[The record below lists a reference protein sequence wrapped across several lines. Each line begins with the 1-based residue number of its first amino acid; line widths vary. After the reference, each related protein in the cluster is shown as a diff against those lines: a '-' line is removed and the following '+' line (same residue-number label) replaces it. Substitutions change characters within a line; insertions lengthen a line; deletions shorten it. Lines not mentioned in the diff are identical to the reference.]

1 MEESQIFTFS
11 GRVRSI
17 RYAVDGIGHVLRSQ
31 HNAWVHLFASVV
43 VIISGIVFQLSLS
56 QWTLI
61 IAAMVLVWVAEV
73 LNTAFEL
80 LCDVASP
87 DFHPLVK
94 KAKDISAGAVL
105 ISAVGATVIG
115 CIVFIPYLIRGVSE

>member
-94 KAKDISAGAVL
+94 KAKDISA
-105 ISAVGATVIG
+105 
-115 CIVFIPYLIRGVSE
+115 